1 MGKAK
6 RKHEDIQEVLDR
18 PWCYYCERDFND
30 LVILMSH
37 QKSKHFK
44 CYVCNRRLNTIG
56 GLSVHMSQ
64 VHKEKIDTVENAL
77 DNRKDINVEIF
88 GMEGIPEE
96 IMYAH
101 KQRLTE
107 AYFRK
112 EAERRAAT
120 GNPPPGGGGQVAKRQ
135 KVEETP
141 EQLKAR
147 LAEHKAKRAAEKL
160 GLTATGSGG
169 STPQQPVVT
178 PGNVD
183 FDAPMPPYTANGTS
197 PPPSYGYGQPAP
209 MQGIATYPA
218 ASPNG
223 LPSAYQS
230 WPVGSPAQPFPTPY
244 PPPQSPYGFQPQST
258 YAPDPYQQQSASPWV
273 PPPGPPALGPA
284 MNMVLPPQPTG
295 LSHPSNSYQQQ
306 SATPFTHQTTNTA
319 LPPPPTG
326 LPQRPSFNPPNLS
339 KEDMAKMHT
348 GQNMPPG
355 VPHAPQPVRQSP
367 SGYGPP
373 HTNNFAT
380 SGSGM
385 SELDR
390 ERLNDGIQDMID
402 EATKQGTYASQPVIK
417 QEPDIE
423 HEPGMAQEPRIKQ
436 EPGIEQHP
444 NDGREYS
451 IGPTNHAFGS
461 AHPDPS
467 TSSSI
472 GGAFEYAR
480 RPSNGDVALISSS
493 PIPTGPAAVR
503 AWHSNPSAPRRGSR
517 GSNPS
522 SRRGSWSSNP
532 TSRRNS
538 HTYVPGAPTAPAAIR
553 RNSNPSVPSSPAAKP
568 ASSSAIPPAPEAVIP
583 PTEPPSASEAA
594 TSTTTSRPSKKS
606 SAKKEAKSTLDPRLT
621 YSDPILGTEE
631 LLYDD
636 LPKFNFDRLE
646 NDSLEAQMMAAAHAR
661 ANGATVGDSAA

>member
-37 QKSKHFK
+37 QKSRHFK

-135 KVEETP
+135 KIEETP

-147 LAEHKAKRAAEKL
+147 LAAHKAKRAAEKL
-160 GLTATGSGG
+160 ALTATGSGA
-169 STPQQPVVT
+169 STPQQPGVT

-183 FDAPMPPYTANGTS
+183 FDTPMLPYTANGTS
-197 PPPSYGYGQPAP
+197 PPPGYGYGQPTP

-230 WPVGSPAQPFPTPY
+230 WPAASPAQAFPTPY

-258 YAPDPYQQQSASPWV
+258 YAPDPYQQQPTSPWV

-295 LSHPSNSYQQQ
+295 LSHASNSYQQQ
-306 SATPFTHQTTNTA
+306 SATPFTHSTTNTA

-367 SGYGPP
+367 SGYGAPP
-373 HTNNFAT
+373 TNNFPT
-380 SGSGM
+380 SGPGM

-402 EATKQGTYASQPVIK
+402 EATKQGSYASQPVIK
-417 QEPDIE
+417 QEPGIE
-423 HEPGMAQEPRIKQ
+423 QEPGMAQEPRIKQ
-436 EPGIEQHP
+436 EPGIEKHP

-451 IGPTNHAFGS
+451 IGPTNHV
-461 AHPDPS
+461 P
-467 TSSSI
+467 
-472 GGAFEYAR
+472 
-480 RPSNGDVALISSS
+480 SSS
-493 PIPTGPAAVR
+493 PIPTGPAADR
-503 AWHSNPSAPRRGSR
+503 AFHSNPSASRRGSR
-517 GSNPS
+517 GSNHS
-522 SRRGSWSSNP
+522 RSRRGSYSSNP

-538 HTYVPGAPTAPAAIR
+538 HTYVPGAPTAPAAMR
-553 RNSNPSVPSSPAAKP
+553 RNSNPSIPSSPAAKP
-568 ASSSAIPPAPEAVIP
+568 TSSSAVALAPEAAIP
-583 PTEPPSASEAA
+583 SSQVPSTSEAA
-594 TSTTTSRPSKKS
+594 APTTTPRPSKKS
-606 SAKKEAKSTLDPRLT
+606 SSGKKEAKSTLDPRLT
-621 YSDPILGTEE
+621 YSDPVLGTEE

-636 LPKFNFDRLE
+636 LPKFTFDRLAS
-646 NDSLEAQMMAAAHAR
+646 DSLEAQMLAAAEAR
-661 ANGATVGDSAA
+661 ANGATANNLAV